1 MYLGIRQASRP
12 RSSWS
17 GHGRPDQGAV
27 GAPSRLPDASN
38 RDTIAGIPG
47 AGLSRDEAVARRF
60 PRRIAR
66 RAGVRQ
72 RGCAIIIQRGSRRS
86 HGKAGRRCDTQNR
99 EPRPGLQGALP
110 DPGQVWRF
118 IRRPVWLGLRRRRVI
133 RLAAAGL
140 RSEPRA
146 DHRPLW
152 LARSRRDA
160 LPAEI
165 EANARRSPVHR
176 CAAASRR

>member
-1 MYLGIRQASRP
+1 
-12 RSSWS
+12 
-17 GHGRPDQGAV
+17 
-27 GAPSRLPDASN
+27 PDASN

-99 EPRPGLQGALP
+99 EPRPGLPGALP

-118 IRRPVWLGLRRRRVI
+118 IRRPVWPGLWGRRVV
-133 RLAAAGL
+133 RLPAAGL
-140 RSEPRA
+140 RNAPRA
-146 DHRPLW
+146 DQRSLW
-152 LARSRRDA
+152 LARARSDA
-160 LPAEI
+160 LRAAI
-165 EANARRSPVHR
+165 DARLRLILRSPR
-176 CAAASRR
+176 RGRLQAWAAEALHMPGQRRASPFETALQASSG